1 MFANGLDAISP
12 TEIPVHPIDMTE
24 VYDIKD
30 GGALCKGLFIS
41 NTDKRLREYL
51 PGYAASTVP

>member
-1 MFANGLDAISP
+1 MDAISP

-30 GGALCKGLFIS
+30 GEALCKGLFIS

-51 PGYAASTVP
+51 PEYAALTVP